1 MTTNKTI
8 NYEKSNLSLSLSL
21 SNRLKS
27 RFGSNTNPI
36 SHFPAPFAVQRT
48 QTGFTIVELLVV
60 IVVIGILAAIT
71 IVSYTGIS
79 QKAVASSLQSD
90 LTNASQQLKLYQVD
104 NDAFPVGLDCSASP
118 ALNTVCLKSSPGTTY
133 AYFPVNN
140 TNPKTFSLSASNGS
154 TTYRISSSSTPT
166 NCPDG
171 FIAVP
176 GSATYGTSD
185 FCVMKYNAKADNG
198 SGVGDTSQTT
208 GSNTWPANTY
218 PISASRKLVSTA
230 AGYPVANI
238 SQTTAITAAS
248 SYVNNCTGCHLITEA
263 EFLTIVQN
271 VLNNPVNWSGGAV
284 GSGFIYSGHNDNVP
298 ATALE
303 ASTDD
308 SNGYYGTGNVSPSNQ
323 KRTLTLSNGEV
334 IWDLAGNVY
343 EWTTGTIAAGQ
354 QPGLTGE
361 VAFAW
366 KQWNNGLLLQNGLPA
381 SAMPG
386 YTGISGASGWSSTQG
401 IGQLYS
407 NYGDASSRGFLRGGS
422 WGHGSNAGV
431 LNLILSGA
439 PSTTGTTVGF
449 RVSR

>member
-1 MTTNKTI
+1 M
-8 NYEKSNLSLSLSL
+8 
-21 SNRLKS
+21 
-27 RFGSNTNPI
+27 NTNTK
-36 SHFPAPFAVQRT
+36 PA
-48 QTGFTIVELLVV
+48 FTIVELLVV

-79 QKAVASSLQSD
+79 QKAVVSSLQSD
-90 LTNASQQLKLYQVD
+90 LGSAKKQLSLYYTDHSSYPTSIDATTNCPKDSGGTPDTNYCLKPSSGNAYTYLPNNTTNATDYSLY
-104 NDAFPVGLDCSASP
+104 
-118 ALNTVCLKSSPGTTY
+118 
-133 AYFPVNN
+133 
-140 TNPKTFSLSASNGS
+140 ASNS
-154 TTYRISSSSTPT
+154 SNSSLYYRISTTTALSSALTIATP
-166 NCPDG
+166 CPYG
-171 FIAVP
+171 FIVVP
-176 GSATYGTSD
+176 GSSTYGTSD

-218 PISASRKLVSTA
+218 LISASRKLVSTPQ
-230 AGYPVANI
+230 GYPVANI

-407 NYGDASSRGFLRGGS
+407 NYGDASTRGFLRGGN
-422 WGHGSNAGV
+422 WTDGSNAGV
-431 LNLILSGA
+431 LNLFLTYA
-439 PSTTGTTVGF
+439 PSSANTRFGF